1 MDTLEK
7 KVKDLKIKIKE
18 LERKMVKVTLE
29 KKVTNG
35 KAEYQ

>member
-1 MDTLEK
+1 M
-7 KVKDLKIKIKE
+7 VKQNINNDQDKE